1 MYSVNFPLR
10 CINHIL
16 AHTYMQKLL
25 AALLL
30 LTLVYGCHRDK
41 LRALHFETVGGLV
54 VADSADW
61 KAGIM
66 AYDTNRP
73 WGLYPIY
80 YIGPKTDTV
89 GLGRKPVQ
97 GMWVYDWRDTCA
109 YCAKWYTD
117 TTITIRVYTTPKTA
131 HTICYEQYPNTDW
144 PVRTIDSVVSY
155 LAYLVVI
162 ENISDSLIF
171 IGESHFLLPNILQA
185 KDDNGVWKDV
195 ERPIPIMCG
204 AGLRRNYLEGGE
216 ILVAK
221 MLKHTG
227 NYKATCRLKFGRTSR
242 IVYSNQFECVIDI
255 RQLTDSLKKY

>member
-1 MYSVNFPLR
+1 
-10 CINHIL
+10 
-16 AHTYMQKLL
+16 MQKLL
-25 AALLL
+25 AILVL

-41 LRALHFETVGGLV
+41 IRALHFETPGELV

-61 KAGIM
+61 KGKVM

-97 GMWVYDWRDTCA
+97 GMWVHDWRDTCD

-131 HTICYEQYPNTDW
+131 HTICYEQYPNHNC

-155 LAYLVVI
+155 VAYLVVI

-171 IGESHFLLPNILQA
+171 IGWSNLLLSTILQA

-204 AGLRRNYLEGGE
+204 TGLRRNYLEGGE

-221 MLKHTG
+221 MVQHTG
-227 NYKATCRLKFGRTSR
+227 NYQATCRLKLERLKNT
-242 IVYSNQFECVIDI
+242 VYSNTFEYLIDK
-255 RQLTDSLKKY
+255 RQLTDSLQVTYY